1 MPTVNQQAIVRLA
14 ADRLNVRHGTAEWAY
29 EAIIATLFD
38 LLEQQHSVDL
48 QGFGTFEVYESRV
61 NPKRAASVGQ
71 VTPLITREVV
81 FHPHQSLFTALNRE
95 NSDEG

>member
-1 MPTVNQQAIVRLA
+1 MPTVNQKAIVRLA

-29 EAIIATLFD
+29 DTIIATLFE

-61 NPKRAASVGQ
+61 TRTKPLMVGQ
-71 VTPLITREVV
+71 GTPMITREVV
-81 FHPHQSLFTALNRE
+81 FHPDHRLFTALNRE
-95 NSDEG
+95 NPE